1 MQQYIY
7 KKMQKMINFTD
18 VTKEKIKENNSNWP
32 QIPDDP
38 QRILITGSSVS
49 G

>member
-1 MQQYIY
+1 
-7 KKMQKMINFTD
+7 MQKMINFTD

-38 QRILITGSSVS
+38 
-49 G
+49 

>member
-1 MQQYIY
+1 
-7 KKMQKMINFTD
+7 MINFDD

-38 QRILITGSSVS
+38 QTILIIGGYGS
-49 G
+49 GKKIII